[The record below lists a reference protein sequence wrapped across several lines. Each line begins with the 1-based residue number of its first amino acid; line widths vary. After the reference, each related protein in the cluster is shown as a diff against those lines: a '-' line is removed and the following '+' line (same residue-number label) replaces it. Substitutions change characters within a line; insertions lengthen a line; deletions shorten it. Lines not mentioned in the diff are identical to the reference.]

1 MKRALFF
8 ILFSLLCVP
17 LAASKPTV
25 VLVLSGG
32 GARGLAHIAVLEALE
47 AEGIPIDMVLGAS
60 MGSLVGG
67 LYSSGYTPKEI
78 RRLLEETDLVGL
90 FSEPALDTVRNQN
103 TAFSYMHDHVF
114 SLGFGEKALGDGPSL
129 IGDQKI
135 LELLGYLFAKYP
147 NTIDFDDLPI
157 PFRCVSA
164 DALTGERIVYESG
177 SLVSAIRSSISIPLV
192 FSPYPYEEN
201 RLVVD
206 GGVVDNLP
214 IALARSLGADIVIA
228 SDVNAL
234 QFQSYEELENLSAM
248 AVQTVFL
255 LTQEKATM
263 QHPLA
268 DLLFLPDLRDIN
280 SLDFTKPELIIERGR
295 QAVEARRDELAALAE
310 KIGSTRGLAVLDSN
324 RNGAYSLQ
332 PTPTILQI
340 AIQDL
345 SLSDGHQMP
354 QAKQFSSFL
363 GRKLDKQTAEELNLK
378 LREIRKANA
387 LASLSYEMAP
397 GGTLLISGR
406 GFGKLDRN
414 ISLGLQS
421 DAGFSNAL
429 PSSLAWYRADVFLDA
444 YVNDFWNTEL
454 SLLVNATLGQKTS
467 MQIAL
472 SYPFAFTSWGQVD
485 VKLGLFYGSGSFST
499 LSTVVN
505 AARTAPLDRAFHAD
519 LALDLRFNEIGLASL
534 MGSYHLVSLHDNRF
548 ADTFLAFPELKVS
561 LLYNSLRSRFTPG
574 GYRLDVLASI
584 GYLDQLLGS
593 MRLAWNQRF
602 ALTYLDSLGYDL
614 HLSLIRR
621 PYPLLDSYADL
632 GIVEGIPGY
641 SPLSLRRDALYA
653 GVTWQHRL
661 NEVLGYPTYSKVILR
676 TGVLDVYDPYTAQA
690 PASND
695 YFSDITWDMGL
706 GVVLGL
712 VAPLGEILISFG
724 ANLAG
729 FVTLAVGV
737 Y

>member
-1 MKRALFF
+1 
-8 ILFSLLCVP
+8 
-17 LAASKPTV
+17 
-25 VLVLSGG
+25 
-32 GARGLAHIAVLEALE
+32 
-47 AEGIPIDMVLGAS
+47 
-60 MGSLVGG
+60 
-67 LYSSGYTPKEI
+67 
-78 RRLLEETDLVGL
+78 
-90 FSEPALDTVRNQN
+90 
-103 TAFSYMHDHVF
+103 
-114 SLGFGEKALGDGPSL
+114 
-129 IGDQKI
+129 
-135 LELLGYLFAKYP
+135 
-147 NTIDFDDLPI
+147 
-157 PFRCVSA
+157 
-164 DALTGERIVYESG
+164 
-177 SLVSAIRSSISIPLV
+177 
-192 FSPYPYEEN
+192 
-201 RLVVD
+201 
-206 GGVVDNLP
+206 
-214 IALARSLGADIVIA
+214 
-228 SDVNAL
+228 
-234 QFQSYEELENLSAM
+234 
-248 AVQTVFL
+248 
-255 LTQEKATM
+255 
-263 QHPLA
+263 
-268 DLLFLPDLRDIN
+268 
-280 SLDFTKPELIIERGR
+280 
-295 QAVEARRDELAALAE
+295 
-310 KIGSTRGLAVLDSN
+310 
-324 RNGAYSLQ
+324 
-332 PTPTILQI
+332 
-340 AIQDL
+340 
-345 SLSDGHQMP
+345 MP
-354 QAKQFSSFL
+354 QSKQFSSFL
-363 GRKLDKQTAEELNLK
+363 GRKLTKQTAEELNLK

-397 GGTLLISGR
+397 DGTLLISGR

-444 YVNDFWNTEL
+444 YVNDFWNTDL

-467 MQIAL
+467 MQLAL

-534 MGSYHLVSLHDNRF
+534 TGSYHLVSLHDNRF
-548 ADTFLAFPELKVS
+548 ADTFLPFPELKAS
-561 LLYNSLRSRFTPG
+561 LLYNNLRSRFTPS

-602 ALTYLDSLGYDL
+602 ALTYLDSIGYDL

-641 SPLSLRRDALYA
+641 SPFSLRRDALYA

-661 NEVLGYPTYSKVILR
+661 SEVLGYPTYSKVILR
-676 TGVLDVYDPYTAQA
+676 TGVLDGYDPYTAQA

-695 YFSDITWDMGL
+695 YFSDIKWDMGL

-729 FVTLAVGV
+729 FVTIAVGV